1 MDILS
6 GREQWKKGITLV
18 LAVVAGLTLA
28 SCGGDDEDPA
38 TASSG
43 TPGVTVSVASI
54 DGVGD
59 VLVAADGAALY
70 TADQEADG
78 KIDCTGPCASD
89 WIPLLTVRG
98 GEPSGSPEV
107 EADLGTAKRPDG
119 GMQVTYRGMPLYTFV
134 QDGPGEATGDGFADT
149 FAGEDFTWHVVAVE
163 GDAGA
168 SDEAEPDDA
177 AGGGAYS
184 Y

>member
-1 MDILS
+1 VETIT
-6 GREQWKKGITLV
+6 GREQRKKGIALTLA
-18 LAVVAGLTLA
+18 LAAGLALA

-38 TASSG
+38 TASPG
-43 TPGVTVSVASI
+43 TGGMTVSVASI

-59 VLVAADGAALY
+59 VLVAADGTALY
-70 TADQEADG
+70 SAEQEADG
-78 KIDCTGPCASD
+78 RIQCTGPCASD

-107 EADLGTAKRPDG
+107 EGDLGTTKRPDG
-119 GMQVTYRGMPLYTFV
+119 GTQVTYEGMPLYTFV
-134 QDGPGEATGDGFADT
+134 QDGPGEAAGDGLADS
-149 FAGEDFTWHVVAVE
+149 FAGEDFTWHVVAVDGE
-163 GDAGA
+163 AGA
-168 SDEAEPDDA
+168 PEQTEPDDA